1 MTAQGIR
8 APTRDAV
15 PAGRIRATVADGIAT
30 VEIDNPARRNA
41 LTRAMCQELDELM
54 PRLDADPEVTVVTLR
69 GAGTTFCAG
78 AAIDELTTVLMDP
91 QDDGT
96 RVDHLSRADRAI
108 ASTSKPTIAMV
119 DGACMGGG
127 WQIAAACDFVIASRR
142 SVFALTPAKIG
153 FIYPRAGV
161 ERLVRQVGPA
171 TAKFLLI
178 TGRTVP
184 AERARELGLVTEVV
198 PDDEFAAYCGALA
211 SSLKDNSRFA
221 MHTLKSLVDLTVAGG
236 PRLDRLDAAWEGAW
250 TATADGPDLAIGV
263 DAFLNRARPQFTWKP
278 GA

>member
-1 MTAQGIR
+1 MTAPTGET
-8 APTRDAV
+8 APV
-15 PAGRIRATVADGIAT
+15 GRVRATVADGVAT

-41 LTRAMCQELDELM
+41 LTRAMCQELEGLM
-54 PRLDADPEVTVVTLR
+54 PRLDADPDVTVVTLR

-78 AAIDELTTVLMDP
+78 AAIDELTSVLMDP

-96 RVDHLSRADRAI
+96 RVDHLSRADHAI

-127 WQIAAACDFVIASRR
+127 WQIAAACDVVVASER

-171 TAKFLLI
+171 TAKFLLL
-178 TGRTVP
+178 TGRTIP
-184 AERARELGLVTEVV
+184 AERARELGLITEAV
-198 PDDEFAAYCGALA
+198 PDDEFATYCSALA
-211 SSLKDNSRFA
+211 DDLKDNSRFA
-221 MHTLKSLVDLTVAGG
+221 MHTLKSLVDLTVDGG
-236 PRLDRLDAAWEGAW
+236 PHLGEAWEAAWA
-250 TATADGPDLAIGV
+250 ATAHSRDLTIGMK
-263 DAFLNRARPQFTWKP
+263 AFLGRVRPQFTWTP
-278 GA
+278 DL